1 MQPKLTRLK
10 GLLIL
15 VSISTLTNAQVKI
28 TPGEDRLKSI
38 EQKKLLEQRSVLNS
52 IEFRSIGPTVMSGRV
67 VDVDVNPTEPTE
79 FYVAYASG
87 GLWHT
92 TNNGQSFTPIFDS
105 VPTQTIGDIAVN
117 WRTGTIWVG
126 TGEVNSSRSSYA
138 GIGIYKSKDFGRT
151 WQYLGLPESHH
162 IGKIVLHPMDDNT
175 AWVAALGHLYSPN
188 KERGVYK
195 TSDGGQTWKQ
205 ILYVDDNTGAVDLEV
220 NPRNPS
226 ELYAAMWYRTRRAWN
241 FEESGAT
248 SGIYKSVDG
257 GNTWTLS
264 SSGFLTGN
272 GVGRIGLAVFD
283 KNPQIV
289 YAIVDNQNSR
299 PESKKDTLVY
309 TLAELKNLNK
319 EQFAQLEE
327 RKLDTLLKRN
337 RLSSRYT
344 AKQIKELVASG
355 QLKSTVLYDYL
366 YMNTGFEGTPIGA
379 EVYRSDDAGKSWKKM
394 NDKFLSV
401 FSTYGYYFGKIYVSP
416 YNENKVFAIGFTA
429 QVSTDGGK
437 TFKIM
442 DKPNVHVD
450 HHALWINP
458 SKDSHLVDGN
468 DGGLNITYDD
478 GEHWFKANTP
488 AVGQFYSVTVDDAK
502 PYNVYGGLQDNNVW
516 YGPSTNKEG
525 YGWYANGDYPFK
537 SIVGG
542 DGMQVQVD
550 TRDNQTT
557 YAGSQFGNY
566 VRLNRTN
573 PRQTTRRITP
583 QHSLGEKPY
592 RFNWQTPILLSKHNQ
607 DVLYFGGQ
615 KLFRSLNRG
624 DSMVSMGG
632 DLTKGGKEGDVPYGT
647 ITAIS
652 ESPLRFGLVYVG
664 TDDGNIQLTKD
675 GGYSWMLL
683 NNKAT
688 TTSKSKQLSLPENLW
703 VSRLTASKYRE
714 PRVYLSLNGYRNDDF
729 SPYLY
734 VSEDYGQTWIQLGK
748 DLPQEPI
755 NVVKEDP
762 KNENILY
769 VGTDGGLYV
778 SFNKGQ
784 SFMTWTAGMPIAV
797 PVHDLAFQ
805 ERENEIVIGT
815 HGRSLYISKLDDVQG
830 LQTDKDWLKKKAEN
844 EKKKPAQKKEEDN
857 DLEEEVD

>member
-15 VSISTLTNAQVKI
+15 VFISTLTNAQVKI

-151 WQYLGLPESHH
+151 WQYVGLPESHH

-175 AWVAALGHLYSPN
+175 AWVAVLGHLYSPN

-205 ILYVDDNTGAVDLEV
+205 TLYVDDNTGAVDLEV

-337 RLSSRYT
+337 RLSSKYT

-416 YNENKVFAIGFTA
+416 YNENKVYAIGFTA

-857 DLEEEVD
+857 DLEEEID

>member
-205 ILYVDDNTGAVDLEV
+205 TLYVDDNTGAVDLEV

-327 RKLDTLLKRN
+327 
-337 RLSSRYT
+337 
-344 AKQIKELVASG
+344 
-355 QLKSTVLYDYL
+355 
-366 YMNTGFEGTPIGA
+366 
-379 EVYRSDDAGKSWKKM
+379 
-394 NDKFLSV
+394 
-401 FSTYGYYFGKIYVSP
+401 
-416 YNENKVFAIGFTA
+416 
-429 QVSTDGGK
+429 
-437 TFKIM
+437 
-442 DKPNVHVD
+442 
-450 HHALWINP
+450 
-458 SKDSHLVDGN
+458 
-468 DGGLNITYDD
+468 
-478 GEHWFKANTP
+478 
-488 AVGQFYSVTVDDAK
+488 
-502 PYNVYGGLQDNNVW
+502 
-516 YGPSTNKEG
+516 
-525 YGWYANGDYPFK
+525 
-537 SIVGG
+537 
-542 DGMQVQVD
+542 
-550 TRDNQTT
+550 
-557 YAGSQFGNY
+557 
-566 VRLNRTN
+566 
-573 PRQTTRRITP
+573 
-583 QHSLGEKPY
+583 
-592 RFNWQTPILLSKHNQ
+592 
-607 DVLYFGGQ
+607 
-615 KLFRSLNRG
+615 
-624 DSMVSMGG
+624 
-632 DLTKGGKEGDVPYGT
+632 
-647 ITAIS
+647 
-652 ESPLRFGLVYVG
+652 
-664 TDDGNIQLTKD
+664 
-675 GGYSWMLL
+675 
-683 NNKAT
+683 
-688 TTSKSKQLSLPENLW
+688 
-703 VSRLTASKYRE
+703 
-714 PRVYLSLNGYRNDDF
+714 
-729 SPYLY
+729 
-734 VSEDYGQTWIQLGK
+734 
-748 DLPQEPI
+748 
-755 NVVKEDP
+755 
-762 KNENILY
+762 
-769 VGTDGGLYV
+769 
-778 SFNKGQ
+778 
-784 SFMTWTAGMPIAV
+784 
-797 PVHDLAFQ
+797 
-805 ERENEIVIGT
+805 
-815 HGRSLYISKLDDVQG
+815 
-830 LQTDKDWLKKKAEN
+830 
-844 EKKKPAQKKEEDN
+844 
-857 DLEEEVD
+857 

>member
-1 MQPKLTRLK
+1 
-10 GLLIL
+10 
-15 VSISTLTNAQVKI
+15 
-28 TPGEDRLKSI
+28 
-38 EQKKLLEQRSVLNS
+38 
-52 IEFRSIGPTVMSGRV
+52 
-67 VDVDVNPTEPTE
+67 
-79 FYVAYASG
+79 
-87 GLWHT
+87 
-92 TNNGQSFTPIFDS
+92 
-105 VPTQTIGDIAVN
+105 
-117 WRTGTIWVG
+117 
-126 TGEVNSSRSSYA
+126 
-138 GIGIYKSKDFGRT
+138 
-151 WQYLGLPESHH
+151 
-162 IGKIVLHPMDDNT
+162 
-175 AWVAALGHLYSPN
+175 
-188 KERGVYK
+188 
-195 TSDGGQTWKQ
+195 
-205 ILYVDDNTGAVDLEV
+205 
-220 NPRNPS
+220 
-226 ELYAAMWYRTRRAWN
+226 
-241 FEESGAT
+241 
-248 SGIYKSVDG
+248 
-257 GNTWTLS
+257 
-264 SSGFLTGN
+264 
-272 GVGRIGLAVFD
+272 
-283 KNPQIV
+283 
-289 YAIVDNQNSR
+289 
-299 PESKKDTLVY
+299 
-309 TLAELKNLNK
+309 
-319 EQFAQLEE
+319 
-327 RKLDTLLKRN
+327 
-337 RLSSRYT
+337 
-344 AKQIKELVASG
+344 
-355 QLKSTVLYDYL
+355 
-366 YMNTGFEGTPIGA
+366 
-379 EVYRSDDAGKSWKKM
+379 M

-416 YNENKVFAIGFTA
+416 YNENKVYAIGFTA

-703 VSRLTASKYRE
+703 VSRLTASKYKE